1 MSRAAMAYH
10 RDWHRRPCSGGILPR
25 RCACPGKL
33 LECRLFRNEF
43 SVITQNPMSALERR
57 AVGSL
62 ALLYSFRMLGL
73 FMVLPLLALYAA
85 ELPGASPFYIGMA
98 LGGYGLSQA
107 LLQIPLGWL
116 SDRVGRKPVI
126 IGGLLVFLTGS
137 LVAGAATTMEGL
149 VFGRILQGAGAIAA
163 AVMALVADLTAEEQ
177 RTKAMAVV
185 GASIGLSF
193 GLAIVIGPLV
203 AAIGGLSAVFY
214 LTAALAAMGILIV
227 LIGVPTPQVPPRL
240 RTDVGAQRGLVGAA
254 LQSPELRRLYLGIF
268 TLHFILTAS
277 FLLVPQVLEQVLG
290 VVRANHS
297 QVYLPV
303 LVLSLLGIV
312 PLMRLA
318 EYHGRIALV
327 LPASVLLLLVAMAG
341 LSLVT
346 SAPVY
351 YTSLWLFFVM
361 INYLEATLPSLVS
374 KSVFAGGRGT
384 AMGIFSTSQFLGI
397 FAGGAVG
404 GWVLQSAGGTGLLL
418 LCLVPG
424 ILWLLAVLPG
434 KHPLPVHSEGEIGS

>member
-1 MSRAAMAYH
+1 
-10 RDWHRRPCSGGILPR
+10 
-25 RCACPGKL
+25 
-33 LECRLFRNEF
+33 
-43 SVITQNPMSALERR
+43 MSALERR

-73 FMVLPLLALYAA
+73 FMVLPLLALYAV
-85 ELPGASPFYIGMA
+85 ELPGATPFYIGMA

-126 IGGLLVFLTGS
+126 VGGLLVFLAGS
-137 LVAGAATTMEGL
+137 AVAGAATTMEGL
-149 VFGRILQGAGAIAA
+149 VFGRVLQGAGAIAA
-163 AVMALVADLTAEEQ
+163 TVMALVADLTSEEQ
-177 RTKAMAVV
+177 RTKAMAIV

-203 AAIGGLSAVFY
+203 AAFGGLSAVFY
-214 LTAALAAMGILIV
+214 LTALLAAVGILVV
-227 LIGVPTPQVPPRL
+227 LLGVPTPQVAPHQHA
-240 RTDVGAQRGLVGAA
+240 DVGTQRGLIGAA
-254 LQSPELRRLYLGIF
+254 LQVPGLRRLYLGIF

-277 FLLVPQVLEQVLG
+277 FLLVPQALEQVLG
-290 VVRANHS
+290 VVRSQHW

-327 LPASVLLLLVAMAG
+327 LPGSILLLLVSMAG

-351 YTSLWLFFVM
+351 YLSLWLFFVM

-374 KSVFAGGRGT
+374 KTVFAGGKGT

-397 FAGGAVG
+397 FAGGSLG
-404 GWVLQSAGGTGLLL
+404 GWVLQSTGVMGLLL

-424 ILWLLAVLPG
+424 ILWLLAAWPG
-434 KHPLPVHSEGEIGS
+434 KLPLAVPPEGEVG

>member
-1 MSRAAMAYH
+1 
-10 RDWHRRPCSGGILPR
+10 
-25 RCACPGKL
+25 
-33 LECRLFRNEF
+33 
-43 SVITQNPMSALERR
+43 MSALERR

-85 ELPGASPFYIGMA
+85 ELPGATPFYIGMA

-126 IGGLLVFLTGS
+126 VGGLLVFLAGS
-137 LVAGAATTMEGL
+137 VVAGAATTMEGL
-149 VFGRILQGAGAIAA
+149 VFGRVVQGAGAIAA
-163 AVMALVADLTAEEQ
+163 TVMALVADLTSEEQ
-177 RTKAMAVV
+177 RTKAMAIV

-203 AAIGGLSAVFY
+203 AAFGGLSAVFN
-214 LTAALAAMGILIV
+214 LTALLAAVGILVV
-227 LIGVPTPQVPPRL
+227 LLGVPTPQVVPHQHA
-240 RTDVGAQRGLVGAA
+240 DVGTQRGLIGAA
-254 LQSPELRRLYLGIF
+254 LQVPGLRRLYLGIF

-290 VVRANHS
+290 VVRSHHW

-327 LPASVLLLLVAMAG
+327 LPASILALLVSMAG

-346 SAPVY
+346 SAPAY
-351 YTSLWLFFVM
+351 YISLWLFFVM

-374 KSVFAGGRGT
+374 KTVFAGGKGT
-384 AMGIFSTSQFLGI
+384 AMGIFSTCQFLGI
-397 FAGGAVG
+397 FAGGALG
-404 GWVLQSAGGTGLLL
+404 GWVLQSAGGMGLLL

-424 ILWLLAVLPG
+424 ILWLLAAWPG
-434 KHPLPVHSEGEIGS
+434 KLPLAVPPEGEVG

>member
-1 MSRAAMAYH
+1 
-10 RDWHRRPCSGGILPR
+10 
-25 RCACPGKL
+25 
-33 LECRLFRNEF
+33 
-43 SVITQNPMSALERR
+43 MSALERR

-73 FMVLPLLALYAA
+73 FMVLPLIALYAV
-85 ELPGASPFYIGMA
+85 ELPGATPFYIGMA

-126 IGGLLVFLTGS
+126 VGGLLVFLAGS
-137 LVAGAATTMEGL
+137 AVAGAATTIEGL

-163 AVMALVADLTAEEQ
+163 TVMALVADLTSEEQ
-177 RTKAMAVV
+177 RTKAMAIV

-203 AAIGGLSAVFY
+203 AAFGGLSAVFY
-214 LTAALAAMGILIV
+214 LTALLAAVGILVV
-227 LIGVPTPQVPPRL
+227 LLGVPTPQAAPHQHA
-240 RTDVGAQRGLVGAA
+240 DVGTQRGLIGAA
-254 LQSPELRRLYLGIF
+254 LQVPGLRRLYLGIF

-277 FLLVPQVLEQVLG
+277 FLLVPQALEQVLG
-290 VVRANHS
+290 VVRSHHW

-327 LPASVLLLLVAMAG
+327 LPGSILLLLVSMAG

-346 SAPVY
+346 SAPAY
-351 YTSLWLFFVM
+351 YLSLWLFFVM
-361 INYLEATLPSLVS
+361 VNYLEATLPSLVS
-374 KSVFAGGRGT
+374 KTVFAGGKGT

-397 FAGGAVG
+397 FAGGSLG
-404 GWVLQSAGGTGLLL
+404 GWVLQSTGVMGLLL

-424 ILWLLAVLPG
+424 ILWLLAAWPG
-434 KHPLPVHSEGEIGS
+434 KLPLAVPPEGEVG